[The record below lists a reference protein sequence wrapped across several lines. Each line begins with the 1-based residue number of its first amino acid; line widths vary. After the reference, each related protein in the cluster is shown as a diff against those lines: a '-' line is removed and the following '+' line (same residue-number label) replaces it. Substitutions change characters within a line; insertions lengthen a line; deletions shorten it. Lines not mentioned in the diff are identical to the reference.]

1 MTFSQ
6 RANVGLRK
14 VPSWLVYLVGGAI
27 PFWYLY
33 LAATGGMGV
42 EPINALEREL
52 GELAILTLVIV
63 LAVTPFRRLTGIS
76 LVMHRRALGLLSFFY
91 VLCHLLVW
99 LVLDVQDLGRVWAD
113 ILKRPYITIGMAAFI
128 LLLPVAA
135 TSNNWSIRK
144 LGPVRWRRLHQL
156 TYVISVLGVAHYV
169 MVQKVWEAKPLAYL
183 VIILV
188 LLATRIELPRR
199 LSPAE
204 KG

>member
-27 PFWYLY
+27 PFWSLY

>member
-1 MTFSQ
+1 M
-6 RANVGLRK
+6 
-14 VPSWLVYLVGGAI
+14 
-27 PFWYLY
+27 
-33 LAATGGMGV
+33 
-42 EPINALEREL
+42 
-52 GELAILTLVIV
+52 IV

-113 ILKRPYITIGMAAFI
+113 ILKRPYITIGMAAFV